1 VSQPLVK
8 HSSNARFIQGKFFP
22 MAQIGLAGDLGYA
35 YRHFLHEHG
44 SADDIAQH
52 EGNPNHAAANQ
63 MTIHQISAQISAQML
78 R

>member
-1 VSQPLVK
+1 
-8 HSSNARFIQGKFFP
+8 

-52 EGNPNHAAANQ
+52 EGDNNNLSNQ
-63 MTIHQISAQISAQML
+63 FALMINKG
-78 R
+78 

>member
-1 VSQPLVK
+1 
-8 HSSNARFIQGKFFP
+8 

-52 EGNPNHAAANQ
+52 EGNNNKLSDQFAFWIN
-63 MTIHQISAQISAQML
+63 